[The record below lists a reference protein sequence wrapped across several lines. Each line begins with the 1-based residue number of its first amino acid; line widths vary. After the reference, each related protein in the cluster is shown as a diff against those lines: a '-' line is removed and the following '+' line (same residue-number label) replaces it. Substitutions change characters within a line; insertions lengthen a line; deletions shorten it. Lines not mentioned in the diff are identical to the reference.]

1 MKVAVNGAQILV
13 LEVFVVFLRMK
24 VTLIDDLEQEI
35 SSIEIMKLKI

>member
-13 LEVFVVFLRMK
+13 LELFVVFLRMK